1 MTIQRMHRLQENLLR
16 VGELARQAGM
26 PVSTVR
32 YYTQVGLISPATRTS
47 GGHNLYDR
55 QDCLRVLNLI
65 KTLNRNRP
73 PLNQLKGVLAHS
85 R

>member
-16 VGELARQAGM
+16 VGELARQAGI

-32 YYTQVGLISPATRTS
+32 YYTQVGLISPAARTS

>member
-16 VGELARQAGM
+16 VGELARQAGI